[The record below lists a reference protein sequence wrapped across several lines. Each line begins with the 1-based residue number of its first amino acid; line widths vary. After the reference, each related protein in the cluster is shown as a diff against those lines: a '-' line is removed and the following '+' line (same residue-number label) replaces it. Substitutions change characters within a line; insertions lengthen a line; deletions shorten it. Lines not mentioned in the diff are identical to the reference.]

1 MPFSIHINLYHTAV
15 SRQLVHK
22 CDQLL
27 QKPQCHGHLTGLLH
41 YSIKDFTTFTIYE
54 DSIKNFV
61 GLMLQL
67 LGIFELFHHFAGKR

>member
-1 MPFSIHINLYHTAV
+1 MPFSILFNLYHTAV

-67 LGIFELFHHFAGKR
+67 LGIFEVFHHFAGKR